1 MPFGLSAEFRVGFA
15 AAIIQAGADADTRPQ
30 NFSARGGVMPAVVRT
45 PPAPQVSQMFCPKC
59 GQQSSD
65 EVRFCPRCGL
75 SLAGLPAYVA
85 GNEYAPARTE
95 AAPAAELTA
104 KRRGTRRGA
113 RLMFFSV
120 VLFPI
125 FVALGV
131 FIDNPV
137 TLLVPL
143 MVFLTGLMMLVYARI
158 FGDELIP
165 TRHRASNRDLGG
177 GADRPALGG
186 PTFAPAPLFNQQ
198 RANTAEI
205 YQPPSVTENTTKLL
219 DKDS

>member
-1 MPFGLSAEFRVGFA
+1 
-15 AAIIQAGADADTRPQ
+15 
-30 NFSARGGVMPAVVRT
+30 
-45 PPAPQVSQMFCPKC
+45 MFCPKC

-75 SLAGLPAYVA
+75 QLAGLPAYVA
-85 GNEYAPARTE
+85 GNEYAPARPD
-95 AAPAAELTA
+95 AAQDAELTA

-113 RLMFFSV
+113 KLMFFSA

-125 FVALGV
+125 FFGLCFLVDGPGPLV
-131 FIDNPV
+131 IPV
-137 TLLVPL
+137 TL
-143 MVFLTGLMMLVYARI
+143 FLTGFAMLVYARL
-158 FGDELIP
+158 FGDELIHIH
-165 TRHRASNRDLGG
+165 HRDSSRRDLAAGP
-177 GADRPALGG
+177 DRPALGA
-186 PTFAPAPLFNQQ
+186 TQFTPAPLFNQP